1 MTTTERIRRVAKARM
16 PTAHGVFTA
25 YGYAIDGRE
34 HVALV
39 HGDLSN
45 VQAAGDSVGEAVDGA
60 VLARVH
66 SECLTGDVFGSLR
79 CDCGPQL
86 TAALAAIAA
95 EGRGVVVYLR
105 GHEGRGIG
113 LLAKLAA
120 YTLQDAGHDT
130 VDANLALGLPAEARD
145 YRAGALILTDLGVR
159 TVRLLTNNPAKIT
172 GLAAY
177 GITVAGR
184 VALHVSPNPENAQY
198 LRTKRTRLGHHLPAE
213 AHDA

>member
-1 MTTTERIRRVAKARM
+1 MTATQRIRRVAQARM

-25 YGYAIDGRE
+25 YGYAVDGRE

-39 HGDLSN
+39 HGDLSK
-45 VQAAGDSVGEAVDGA
+45 VQAAGES

-95 EGRGVVVYLR
+95 EGRGILVYLR

-145 YRAGALILTDLGVR
+145 YSAGALILTDLGVR
-159 TVRLLTNNPAKIT
+159 TVRLLTNNPAKTT
-172 GLAAY
+172 GLAAH
-177 GITVAGR
+177 GITVAHR
-184 VALHVSPNPENAQY
+184 VPLHVPANPENAHY